1 MSENAPWPPA
11 STPRLYV
18 DQPLDLASE
27 PVVEGAAAHYLANVM
42 RLRIGDP
49 VLLFDNISGE
59 WLTTVKM
66 IGKKSISFAVE
77 RQMRGIESVP
87 DLWICFAPIKK
98 VRMDWIIEKAC
109 ELGAAHLQPVI
120 TERTIIDKVKQ
131 DRLTAQII
139 EACEQSGRTSLPTLG
154 DPIKLPALLKDWP
167 DQRRL
172 LFADENG
179 GTPLAQLHA
188 PPPAA
193 VLIGPEGGFTTKE
206 RCLLHDH
213 PSVQP
218 MSLGPRI
225 LRAET
230 AAVAATALWMGQYG
244 DWKQDRVSA

>member
-1 MSENAPWPPA
+1 MSTKPHGLPA

-27 PVVEGAAAHYLANVM
+27 PVVEGASAHYLANVM
-42 RLRIGDP
+42 RLKIGDP

-59 WLTTVKM
+59 WLTTAKM

-77 RQMRGIESVP
+77 RQMRAIESVP

-109 ELGAAHLQPVI
+109 ELGARHLQPVI
-120 TERTIIDKVKQ
+120 TERTIIDKVKP
-131 DRLTAQII
+131 DRLTAQMI
-139 EACEQSGRTSLPTLG
+139 EACEQCGRTSLPTLA
-154 DPIKLPALLKDWP
+154 DPVKLPALLRDWP
-167 DQRRL
+167 SERQL

-179 GTPLAQLHA
+179 GTPLPQIQA

-193 VLIGPEGGFTTKE
+193 LLVGPEGGFTPKE
-206 RCLLHDH
+206 RALIRAHS
-213 PSVQP
+213 SVQAI
-218 MSLGPRI
+218 SLGPRI

-230 AAVAATALWMGQYG
+230 AAISAMALWMGQYG
-244 DWKQDRVSA
+244 DWDMAHG